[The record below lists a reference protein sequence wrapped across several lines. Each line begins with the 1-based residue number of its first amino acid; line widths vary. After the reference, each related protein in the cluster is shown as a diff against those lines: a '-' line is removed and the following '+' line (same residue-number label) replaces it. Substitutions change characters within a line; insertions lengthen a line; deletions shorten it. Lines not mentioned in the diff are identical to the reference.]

1 MPVRNACETCT
12 DFGKVQM
19 PVLQQ
24 SLLEVRASF
33 ETRKIAFVLPY
44 FILCIRDRDALVL
57 GGVAVC

>member
-1 MPVRNACETCT
+1 
-12 DFGKVQM
+12 M

-44 FILCIRDRDALVL
+44 FILYIRDRDALVL

>member
-1 MPVRNACETCT
+1 
-12 DFGKVQM
+12 M